1 MKLAEYLTNSFSR
14 EGIIS
19 EEDKEIVQFGL
30 ESLLGNLLGIVLIVV
45 IGNGFGHILEAIF
58 LWIFWFILRKNAG
71 GFHAETKIGCLLISI
86 VILIV
91 AFILF
96 AISEHTM
103 TFYLLYGMSTGCVIW
118 LMAPVDNSTKQLDMI
133 EHKVYQRRC
142 RIILTLEEVLL
153 LVALRCSI
161 DEIMKSIAMALF
173 VVSISLV
180 LGKLKNLWG
189 EKMKEK

>member
-30 ESLLGNLLGIVLIVV
+30 ESLLGNLLGIVLILA
-45 IGNGFGHILEAIF
+45 IGICFGHIWEAIL
-58 LWIFWFILRKNAG
+58 LWIFWFFLRKNAG
-71 GFHAETKIGCLLISI
+71 GFHAATKIGCLLISI

-96 AISEHTM
+96 ALSEYTM

-142 RIILTLEEVLL
+142 RIILTLEEVII
-153 LVALRCSI
+153 LVSYVFEI
-161 DEIMKSIAMALF
+161 EVIMKGVVMALF
-173 VVSISLV
+173 VVSISLI
-180 LGKLKNLWG
+180 LGMMKNVC
-189 EKMKEK
+189 